1 MTEPNDSRVGL
12 YIDFDNIV
20 ISRYQQLHGRQAF
33 QRDGIRDFDRTSPGA
48 DPEIAARLAAATVDF
63 DAIVDFAASFGTI
76 VVNRAYADWS
86 VPVNASYQRQLM
98 SRAVDLTQL
107 FTTTTRGTKNGA
119 DIRLA
124 VDVVEDLFRL
134 PDLTHVIIVAGD
146 SDYIALA
153 QKSKRLG
160 RFVVGIGVAGSS
172 STSLAAAC
180 DEFEH
185 YDSLPGIERV
195 PDAQTTRPAAG
206 AAAAGGRQGGSR
218 RRGAA
223 GAAGGASAAPAVS
236 EGPDAAA
243 SSETAEALVA
253 PVAPVASDVAA
264 PAKAPARSRRAKST
278 AQAPAASEPASDAP
292 RASVA
297 DPGPVPDD
305 AVPDDAAPV
314 KKAPARSRRVT
325 VPMFS
330 HAEEPDFDDQYGEYP
345 ADVAD
350 PADEVDPQEVATELL
365 RRALQI
371 GHAKGDA
378 DEWLNTGTVKNQMRR
393 MDPSFNEKPL
403 GFRSFSDFLSSRSDI
418 AELEED
424 GSQRLIRLRSV

>member
-20 ISRYQQLHGRQAF
+20 ISRYQQLHGRNAF
-33 QRDGIRDFDRTSPGA
+33 QRDGIRNFNKSNEDA
-48 DPEIAARLAAATVDF
+48 DPEVAARLAAATVDF
-63 DAIVDFAASFGTI
+63 DAIIDFAASFGTL

-134 PDLTHVIIVAGD
+134 PDLTHVIIIAGD

-160 RFVVGIGVAGSS
+160 RFVVGIGVAGST

-180 DEFEH
+180 DEFED
-185 YDSLPGIERV
+185 YDSLPGVEKV
-195 PDAQTTRPAAG
+195 AAGSAEAESAAAPATTRRAPARKG
-206 AAAAGGRQGGSR
+206 AAADSPATAIEPTPTEAPKKAGSR
-218 RRGAA
+218 A
-223 GAAGGASAAPAVS
+223 
-236 EGPDAAA
+236 
-243 SSETAEALVA
+243 
-253 PVAPVASDVAA
+253 
-264 PAKAPARSRRAKST
+264 RRAST
-278 AQAPAASEPASDAP
+278 IPTFSHIDDTQFDEPEPA
-292 RASVA
+292 
-297 DPGPVPDD
+297 DD
-305 AVPDDAAPV
+305 I
-314 KKAPARSRRVT
+314 
-325 VPMFS
+325 
-330 HAEEPDFDDQYGEYP
+330 
-345 ADVAD
+345 
-350 PADEVDPQEVATELL
+350 DPQQVATELL
-365 RRALQI
+365 VRALQI

-403 GFRSFSDFLSSRSDI
+403 GFRSFTDFLASRSDV
-418 AELEED
+418 AELNDE
-424 GSQRLIRLRSV
+424 GSQRVIRLRPEAELR

>member
-1 MTEPNDSRVGL
+1 MTEPNDARVGL

-20 ISRYQQLHGRQAF
+20 ISRYQQLHGRNAF
-33 QRDGIRDFDRTSPGA
+33 QRDGIRDFDKSSTDA
-48 DPEIAARLAAATVDF
+48 DPTVAAKLAAATVDF
-63 DAIVDFAASFGTI
+63 NAIIDFAASFGTL

-160 RFVVGIGVAGSS
+160 RFVVGIGVAGST

-180 DEFEH
+180 DEFED
-185 YDSLPGIERV
+185 YDSLPGIDNSAPAVPAGSAVGVVTER
-195 PDAQTTRPAAG
+195 TTASKSAPQRTDTTAG
-206 AAAAGGRQGGSR
+206 AAS
-218 RRGAA
+218 GARK
-223 GAAGGASAAPAVS
+223 PA
-236 EGPDAAA
+236 
-243 SSETAEALVA
+243 TI
-253 PVAPVASDVAA
+253 
-264 PAKAPARSRRAKST
+264 
-278 AQAPAASEPASDAP
+278 
-292 RASVA
+292 
-297 DPGPVPDD
+297 
-305 AVPDDAAPV
+305 
-314 KKAPARSRRVT
+314 
-325 VPMFS
+325 PMFS
-330 HAEEPDFDDQYGEYP
+330 HVEDGQFDEPDAEEDI
-345 ADVAD
+345 
-350 PADEVDPQEVATELL
+350 DPQVFATELL
-365 RRALQI
+365 IRALQI

-403 GFRSFSDFLSSRSDI
+403 GFRSFSDFLSSRRDLV
-418 AELEED
+418 ELKED
-424 GSQRLIRLRSV
+424 GPQRLIRLPPQAESRL

>member
-1 MTEPNDSRVGL
+1 MTEPNDARVGL

-20 ISRYQQLHGRQAF
+20 ISRYQQLHGRNAF
-33 QRDGIRDFDRTSPGA
+33 QRDGIRNFDKSSHDA
-48 DPEIAARLAAATVDF
+48 DPEIAAKLTAATVDF
-63 DAIVDFAASFGTI
+63 NAIIDFAASFGTL

-160 RFVVGIGVAGSS
+160 RFVVGIGVAGST

-180 DEFEH
+180 DEFED
-185 YDSLPGIERV
+185 YDSLPGIDKAAAAAEH
-195 PDAQTTRPAAG
+195 PAAG
-206 AAAAGGRQGGSR
+206 RKAG
-218 RRGAA
+218 
-223 GAAGGASAAPAVS
+223 
-236 EGPDAAA
+236 EPD
-243 SSETAEALVA
+243 EAL
-253 PVAPVASDVAA
+253 PSQASGV
-264 PAKAPARSRRAKST
+264 RSLT
-278 AQAPAASEPASDAP
+278 
-292 RASVA
+292 
-297 DPGPVPDD
+297 
-305 AVPDDAAPV
+305 
-314 KKAPARSRRVT
+314 T
-325 VPMFS
+325 IPMFS
-330 HAEEPDFDDQYGEYP
+330 DTGDTQLDEPEPAEDI
-345 ADVAD
+345 
-350 PADEVDPQEVATELL
+350 DPQTIATELL
-365 RRALQI
+365 VRALQI

-378 DEWLNTGTVKNQMRR
+378 DEWLNTGTIKNQMRR

-403 GFRSFSDFLSSRSDI
+403 GYRSFTEFLASHGDLV
-418 AELEED
+418 ELEEN
-424 GSQRLIRLRSV
+424 GPQRLIRLRPEAAGS

>member
-1 MTEPNDSRVGL
+1 MTEPNDARVGL

-20 ISRYQQLHGRQAF
+20 ISRYQQLHGRNAF
-33 QRDGIRDFDRTSPGA
+33 QRDGIRNFDKSSRDA
-48 DPEIAARLAAATVDF
+48 DPEVAARLAAATVDF
-63 DAIVDFAASFGTI
+63 NAIIDFAASFGTL

-134 PDLTHVIIVAGD
+134 PDLTHVIIIAGD

-160 RFVVGIGVAGSS
+160 RFVVGIGVAGST

-180 DEFEH
+180 DEFED
-185 YDSLPGIERV
+185 YDSLPGIEKV
-195 PDAQTTRPAAG
+195 TPSAEPVND
-206 AAAAGGRQGGSR
+206 R
-218 RRGAA
+218 R
-223 GAAGGASAAPAVS
+223 
-236 EGPDAAA
+236 
-243 SSETAEALVA
+243 SSGKKTAE
-253 PVAPVASDVAA
+253 PVEVEP
-264 PAKAPARSRRAKST
+264 
-278 AQAPAASEPASDAP
+278 EPAPS
-292 RASVA
+292 
-297 DPGPVPDD
+297 
-305 AVPDDAAPV
+305 
-314 KKAPARSRRVT
+314 KARKFTT

-330 HAEEPDFDDQYGEYP
+330 HTEDMQFDEPESGE
-345 ADVAD
+345 DI
-350 PADEVDPQEVATELL
+350 DPQTIATELL
-365 RRALQI
+365 VRALQI

-403 GFRSFSDFLSSRSDI
+403 GFRSFTDFLSSRSDLV
-418 AELEED
+418 ELEED
-424 GSQRLIRLRSV
+424 GPQRLIRLHPAADNTRR

>member
-1 MTEPNDSRVGL
+1 MTEPSESRVGL

-20 ISRYQQLHGRQAF
+20 ISRYQQLHGRNAF
-33 QRDGIRDFDRTSPGA
+33 QRDGIRDFDKSAPDA

-63 DAIVDFAASFGTI
+63 NAIIDFAASFGTM

-160 RFVVGIGVAGSS
+160 RFVVGIGVAGST

-180 DEFEH
+180 DEFED
-185 YDSLPGIERV
+185 YDSLPGIEKV
-195 PDAQTTRPAAG
+195 VATVATAAGTAAG
-206 AAAAGGRQGGSR
+206 ASAKRASGRRASTAGPVDTTEST
-218 RRGAA
+218 
-223 GAAGGASAAPAVS
+223 
-236 EGPDAAA
+236 DAA
-243 SSETAEALVA
+243 
-253 PVAPVASDVAA
+253 DAA
-264 PAKAPARSRRAKST
+264 DTPAKK
-278 AQAPAASEPASDAP
+278 AAT
-292 RASVA
+292 
-297 DPGPVPDD
+297 
-305 AVPDDAAPV
+305 
-314 KKAPARSRRVT
+314 RSRRVT
-325 VPMFS
+325 IPTFS
-330 HAEEPDFDDQYGEYP
+330 HSEDTSYDEPEPAEDI
-345 ADVAD
+345 
-350 PADEVDPQEVATELL
+350 DPQTVATELL
-365 RRALQI
+365 VRALQI

-403 GFRSFSDFLSSRSDI
+403 GYRSFTDFLSSRSDV
-418 AELEED
+418 AELEEE
-424 GSQRLIRLRSV
+424 GPQRLIRLRPGAAARR

>member
-20 ISRYQQLHGRQAF
+20 ISRYQQLHGRNAF
-33 QRDGIRDFDRTSPGA
+33 QRDSIRDFDRSNPDA
-48 DPEIAARLAAATVDF
+48 DPEVTARLAAATVDF
-63 DAIVDFAASFGTI
+63 NAIIDFAASFGTI

-160 RFVVGIGVAGSS
+160 RFVVGIGVAGST

-180 DEFEH
+180 DEFED
-185 YDSLPGIERV
+185 YDSLPGVEKV
-195 PDAQTTRPAAG
+195 AATQAAAVASTQRPGSARRAAGPAVAAG
-206 AAAAGGRQGGSR
+206 AA
-218 RRGAA
+218 
-223 GAAGGASAAPAVS
+223 
-236 EGPDAAA
+236 DAA
-243 SSETAEALVA
+243 E
-253 PVAPVASDVAA
+253 
-264 PAKAPARSRRAKST
+264 
-278 AQAPAASEPASDAP
+278 PAASADAAEPADA
-292 RASVA
+292 RR
-297 DPGPVPDD
+297 
-305 AVPDDAAPV
+305 
-314 KKAPARSRRVT
+314 KKASATSRRVT
-325 VPMFS
+325 TIPMFS
-330 HAEEPDFDDQYGEYP
+330 HTEDAQFDDPEP
-345 ADVAD
+345 VAD
-350 PADEVDPQEVATELL
+350 IDPATVATELL
-365 RRALQI
+365 VRALQI

-403 GFRSFSDFLSSRSDI
+403 GFRSFTDFLASRSDV
-418 AELEED
+418 AELEEE
-424 GSQRLIRLRSV
+424 GPQRLIRLRPEANTRRRG

>member
-1 MTEPNDSRVGL
+1 MAETTEPVDARVGL

-20 ISRYQQLHGRQAF
+20 ISRYQQLHGRNAF
-33 QRDGIRDFDRTSPGA
+33 QRDGIRDFDKTDPNN

-63 DAIVDFAASFGTI
+63 SAIIDFAASFGTT

-153 QKSKRLG
+153 QKAKRLG
-160 RFVVGIGVAGSS
+160 RFVVGIGVAGST

-180 DEFEH
+180 DEFED
-185 YDSLPGIERV
+185 YDSLPGIEK
-195 PDAQTTRPAAG
+195 RPEVVAPAG
-206 AAAAGGRQGGSR
+206 SSSSR
-218 RRGAA
+218 RGSKKTADA
-223 GAAGGASAAPAVS
+223 PASATESGSGADDTV
-236 EGPDAAA
+236 E
-243 SSETAEALVA
+243 AEV
-253 PVAPVASDVAA
+253 
-264 PAKAPARSRRAKST
+264 
-278 AQAPAASEPASDAP
+278 EP
-292 RASVA
+292 
-297 DPGPVPDD
+297 
-305 AVPDDAAPV
+305 

-330 HAEEPDFDDQYGEYP
+330 HTEDAPFEEPEPEPEDAQK
-345 ADVAD
+345 
-350 PADEVDPQEVATELL
+350 VATELL
-365 RRALQI
+365 VRALQI

-378 DEWLNTGTVKNQMRR
+378 DEWLNTGSVKNQMRR

-403 GFRSFSDFLSSRSDI
+403 GYRSFTDFLASRDDV
-418 AELEED
+418 AELAEE
-424 GSQRLIRLRSV
+424 GQQRLIRLLASADTQR

>member
-1 MTEPNDSRVGL
+1 MTEPSDSRVGL

-20 ISRYQQLHGRQAF
+20 ISRYQQLHGRNAF
-33 QRDGIRDFDRTSPGA
+33 QRDGIRNFDRSSA
-48 DPEIAARLAAATVDF
+48 DADAGVAARLNAATVDF
-63 DAIVDFAASFGTI
+63 NAIIDFAASFGTL

-134 PDLTHVIIVAGD
+134 PDLTHIIIVAGD

-160 RFVVGIGVAGSS
+160 RFVVGIGVAGST

-180 DEFEH
+180 DEFED
-185 YDSLPGIERV
+185 YDSLPGIV
-195 PDAQTTRPAAG
+195 KVTASAPAPV
-206 AAAAGGRQGGSR
+206 AAAAAEKSPSGRK
-218 RRGAA
+218 APE
-223 GAAGGASAAPAVS
+223 PAV
-236 EGPDAAA
+236 EQLQTP
-243 SSETAEALVA
+243 
-253 PVAPVASDVAA
+253 PI
-264 PAKAPARSRRAKST
+264 KARLLT
-278 AQAPAASEPASDAP
+278 
-292 RASVA
+292 
-297 DPGPVPDD
+297 
-305 AVPDDAAPV
+305 
-314 KKAPARSRRVT
+314 T

-330 HAEEPDFDDQYGEYP
+330 HTEDSQFDEPEPAEDT
-345 ADVAD
+345 
-350 PADEVDPQEVATELL
+350 DPQVIATELL
-365 RRALQI
+365 VRALKI

-378 DEWLNTGTVKNQMRR
+378 DEWLNTGAVKTQMRR

-403 GFRSFSDFLSSRSDI
+403 GFRSFTDFLSSRSDV
-418 AELEED
+418 AELDED
-424 GSQRLIRLRSV
+424 GPQRLIRLRPEANAGY

>member
-20 ISRYQQLHGRQAF
+20 ISRYQQLHGRNAF
-33 QRDGIRDFDRTSPGA
+33 QRDGIRDFDRSSPDA
-48 DPEIAARLAAATVDF
+48 DPEIAARLATATVDF
-63 DAIVDFAASFGTI
+63 NAIIDFAASFGTI

-98 SRAVDLTQL
+98 YRAVDLTQL

-134 PDLTHVIIVAGD
+134 PDLTHVILVAGD

-160 RFVVGIGVAGSS
+160 RFVVGIGVAGST

-180 DEFEH
+180 DEFED
-185 YDSLPGIERV
+185 YDSLPGIEKV
-195 PDAQTTRPAAG
+195 TA
-206 AAAAGGRQGGSR
+206 
-218 RRGAA
+218 
-223 GAAGGASAAPAVS
+223 AAPAARATT
-236 EGPDAAA
+236 EQPA
-243 SSETAEALVA
+243 SR
-253 PVAPVASDVAA
+253 
-264 PAKAPARSRRAKST
+264 KK
-278 AQAPAASEPASDAP
+278 ASEPAEAQP
-292 RASVA
+292 
-297 DPGPVPDD
+297 
-305 AVPDDAAPV
+305 
-314 KKAPARSRRVT
+314 KKAPARSRKAT
-325 VPMFS
+325 TIPTFS
-330 HAEEPDFDDQYGEYP
+330 HTEDAQFDEPEP
-345 ADVAD
+345 ADD
-350 PADEVDPQEVATELL
+350 IDPQTVATELL
-365 RRALQI
+365 LRALQI

-403 GFRSFSDFLSSRSDI
+403 GYRSFTDFLSSRDDV
-418 AELEED
+418 AELEEE
-424 GSQRLIRLRSV
+424 GPQRLIRLRPEVNARR

>member
-1 MTEPNDSRVGL
+1 LPSAGPSGETEGNGSRLSLPHQHSAKELAITEPNESRVGL

-20 ISRYQQLHGRQAF
+20 ISRYQQLHGRNAF
-33 QRDGIRDFDRTSPGA
+33 QRDGIRDFDKSAPDA

-63 DAIVDFAASFGTI
+63 NAIIDFAASFGTM

-86 VPVNASYQRQLM
+86 ASVNASYQRQLM

-160 RFVVGIGVAGSS
+160 RFVVGIGVAGST

-180 DEFEH
+180 DEFED
-185 YDSLPGIERV
+185 YDSLPGIEKV
-195 PDAQTTRPAAG
+195 VASPPATTAAG
-206 AAAAGGRQGGSR
+206 TAATAAG
-218 RRGAA
+218 RRGSGRRASTA
-223 GAAGGASAAPAVS
+223 GPV
-236 EGPDAAA
+236 D
-243 SSETAEALVA
+243 TAEA
-253 PVAPVASDVAA
+253 
-264 PAKAPARSRRAKST
+264 
-278 AQAPAASEPASDAP
+278 SDA
-292 RASVA
+292 AEAA
-297 DPGPVPDD
+297 DEQP
-305 AVPDDAAPV
+305 
-314 KKAPARSRRVT
+314 KKAATRSRRVT
-325 VPMFS
+325 IPTFS
-330 HAEEPDFDDQYGEYP
+330 HSEDAAFDDVEP
-345 ADVAD
+345 AEDI
-350 PADEVDPQEVATELL
+350 DPQTVATELL
-365 RRALQI
+365 VRALQI

-403 GFRSFSDFLSSRSDI
+403 GYRSFTDFLSSRSDV
-418 AELEED
+418 AELEEE
-424 GSQRLIRLRSV
+424 GPQRLIRLRPESPSRR

>member
-1 MTEPNDSRVGL
+1 MTEPNDARVGL

-20 ISRYQQLHGRQAF
+20 ISRYQQLHGRNAF
-33 QRDGIRDFDRTSPGA
+33 QRDGIRNFDKTNRDA
-48 DPEIAARLAAATVDF
+48 DPEVAARLAAATVDF
-63 DAIVDFAASFGTI
+63 NAIIDFAASFGTL

-134 PDLTHVIIVAGD
+134 PDLTHVIIIAGD

-160 RFVVGIGVAGSS
+160 RFVVGIGVAGST

-180 DEFEH
+180 DEFED
-185 YDSLPGIERV
+185 YDSLPGIEKV
-195 PDAQTTRPAAG
+195 T
-206 AAAAGGRQGGSR
+206 AAAA
-218 RRGAA
+218 AA
-223 GAAGGASAAPAVS
+223 V
-236 EGPDAAA
+236 
-243 SSETAEALVA
+243 TAE
-253 PVAPVASDVAA
+253 
-264 PAKAPARSRRAKST
+264 K
-278 AQAPAASEPASDAP
+278 PAA
-292 RASVA
+292 
-297 DPGPVPDD
+297 
-305 AVPDDAAPV
+305 V
-314 KKAPARSRRVT
+314 KKAAEPAEEQPKTSTSKARKLT
-325 VPMFS
+325 TIPMFS
-330 HAEEPDFDDQYGEYP
+330 HTEDSQFDEPEAAEDI
-345 ADVAD
+345 
-350 PADEVDPQEVATELL
+350 DPQTLATELL
-365 RRALQI
+365 VRALQI

-403 GFRSFSDFLSSRSDI
+403 GFRSFTDFLTSRSDV
-418 AELEED
+418 AELAEE
-424 GSQRLIRLRSV
+424 GSQRLIRLRPAADDRR

>member
-20 ISRYQQLHGRQAF
+20 ISRYQQLHGRNAF
-33 QRDGIRDFDRTSPGA
+33 QRDGIRDFNRSSPDA
-48 DPEIAARLAAATVDF
+48 DPDIAARLASATVDF
-63 DAIVDFAASFGTI
+63 DAIIDFAASFGTI

-160 RFVVGIGVAGSS
+160 RFVVGIGVAGST

-180 DEFEH
+180 DEFED
-185 YDSLPGIERV
+185 YDSLPGIEKV
-195 PDAQTTRPAAG
+195 V
-206 AAAAGGRQGGSR
+206 AAAA
-218 RRGAA
+218 
-223 GAAGGASAAPAVS
+223 SAALNAEKS
-236 EGPDAAA
+236 A
-243 SSETAEALVA
+243 SGKKASETAETQ
-253 PVAPVASDVAA
+253 P
-264 PAKAPARSRRAKST
+264 
-278 AQAPAASEPASDAP
+278 
-292 RASVA
+292 
-297 DPGPVPDD
+297 
-305 AVPDDAAPV
+305 
-314 KKAPARSRRVT
+314 KKAPGKSRRVST
-325 VPMFS
+325 IPMFS
-330 HAEEPDFDDQYGEYP
+330 HTEDAQFDELEPVDD
-345 ADVAD
+345 
-350 PADEVDPQEVATELL
+350 VDPQTVATELL
-365 RRALQI
+365 VRALQI

-403 GFRSFSDFLSSRSDI
+403 GFRSFTDFLSSRGDV
-418 AELEED
+418 AELAED
-424 GSQRLIRLRSV
+424 GPQRLIRLRPEADA

>member
-1 MTEPNDSRVGL
+1 MTEPSDSRVGL

-20 ISRYQQLHGRQAF
+20 ISRYQQLHGRNAF
-33 QRDGIRDFDRTSPGA
+33 QRDGVRNFDKSNA
-48 DPEIAARLAAATVDF
+48 DAEPEVAARLNAATVDF
-63 DAIVDFAASFGTI
+63 NAIIDFAASFGTL

-134 PDLTHVIIVAGD
+134 PDLTHIIIVAGD

-160 RFVVGIGVAGSS
+160 RFVVGIGVAGST

-180 DEFEH
+180 DEFED
-185 YDSLPGIERV
+185 YDSLPGIKKV
-195 PDAQTTRPAAG
+195 T
-206 AAAAGGRQGGSR
+206 
-218 RRGAA
+218 
-223 GAAGGASAAPAVS
+223 ASAPPAEAPAEKPPSVRK
-236 EGPDAAA
+236 AA
-243 SSETAEALVA
+243 EPVVA
-253 PVAPVASDVAA
+253 QPKTTSGR
-264 PAKAPARSRRAKST
+264 ARSLT
-278 AQAPAASEPASDAP
+278 
-292 RASVA
+292 
-297 DPGPVPDD
+297 
-305 AVPDDAAPV
+305 
-314 KKAPARSRRVT
+314 T
-325 VPMFS
+325 IPMFS
-330 HAEEPDFDDQYGEYP
+330 HTDDLQFDEPEP
-345 ADVAD
+345 ADD
-350 PADEVDPQEVATELL
+350 IDPQAIATELL
-365 RRALQI
+365 VRALQI

-393 MDPSFNEKPL
+393 MDPAFNEKPL
-403 GFRSFSDFLSSRSDI
+403 GFRSFTDFLSSRSDV

-424 GSQRLIRLRSV
+424 GPHRLIRLRPESNAGR

>member
-1 MTEPNDSRVGL
+1 MTEPNDARVGL

-20 ISRYQQLHGRQAF
+20 ISRYQQLHGRNAF
-33 QRDGIRDFDRTSPGA
+33 QRDGIRNFDRTSRDA
-48 DPEIAARLAAATVDF
+48 DPEVAARLAAATVDF
-63 DAIVDFAASFGTI
+63 NAIIDFAASFGTL

-134 PDLTHVIIVAGD
+134 PDLTHVIIIAGD

-160 RFVVGIGVAGSS
+160 RFVVGIGVAGST

-180 DEFEH
+180 DEFED
-185 YDSLPGIERV
+185 YDSLPGIEKV
-195 PDAQTTRPAAG
+195 TPSAEPVND
-206 AAAAGGRQGGSR
+206 R
-218 RRGAA
+218 R
-223 GAAGGASAAPAVS
+223 
-236 EGPDAAA
+236 
-243 SSETAEALVA
+243 SSGKKTAE
-253 PVAPVASDVAA
+253 PVEVEP
-264 PAKAPARSRRAKST
+264 
-278 AQAPAASEPASDAP
+278 EPAPS
-292 RASVA
+292 
-297 DPGPVPDD
+297 
-305 AVPDDAAPV
+305 
-314 KKAPARSRRVT
+314 KARKFTT

-330 HAEEPDFDDQYGEYP
+330 HTEDTQFDEPESGE
-345 ADVAD
+345 DI
-350 PADEVDPQEVATELL
+350 DPQTIATELL
-365 RRALQI
+365 VRALQI

-403 GFRSFSDFLSSRSDI
+403 GFRSFTDFLSSRSDLV
-418 AELEED
+418 ELEED
-424 GSQRLIRLRSV
+424 GPQRLIRLHPAADNTRR

>member
-1 MTEPNDSRVGL
+1 MTEPNDARVGL

-20 ISRYQQLHGRQAF
+20 ISRYQQLHGRNAF
-33 QRDGIRDFDRTSPGA
+33 QRDGIRDFNRRSPDA

-63 DAIVDFAASFGTI
+63 NAIIDFAASFGTL

-134 PDLTHVIIVAGD
+134 PDLTHVIIIAGD

-160 RFVVGIGVAGSS
+160 RFVVGIGVAGST

-180 DEFEH
+180 DEFED
-185 YDSLPGIERV
+185 YDSLPGIGSASPVVAESPRES
-195 PDAQTTRPAAG
+195 RKAAE
-206 AAAAGGRQGGSR
+206 
-218 RRGAA
+218 
-223 GAAGGASAAPAVS
+223 P
-236 EGPDAAA
+236 
-243 SSETAEALVA
+243 
-253 PVAPVASDVAA
+253 A
-264 PAKAPARSRRAKST
+264 PAKVDPVVSPARRLT
-278 AQAPAASEPASDAP
+278 
-292 RASVA
+292 
-297 DPGPVPDD
+297 
-305 AVPDDAAPV
+305 
-314 KKAPARSRRVT
+314 T
-325 VPMFS
+325 IPMFS
-330 HAEEPDFDDQYGEYP
+330 HTEDAQYDEPELGDDI
-345 ADVAD
+345 
-350 PADEVDPQEVATELL
+350 DPQTLATDLL
-365 RRALQI
+365 VRALQI

-378 DEWLNTGTVKNQMRR
+378 DEWLNTGTIKNQMRR

-403 GFRSFSDFLSSRSDI
+403 GFRSFTDFLASRSDQ
-418 AELEED
+418 AELKED
-424 GSQRLIRLRSV
+424 GPHRLIRLRPEAGSRR

>member
-1 MTEPNDSRVGL
+1 MAETTEPIDARIGL

-20 ISRYQQLHGRQAF
+20 ISRYQQLHGRNAF
-33 QRDGIRDFDRTSPGA
+33 QRDGIRDFDKSDPNN

-63 DAIVDFAASFGTI
+63 SAIIDFAASFGTT

-153 QKSKRLG
+153 QKAKRLG
-160 RFVVGIGVAGSS
+160 RFVVGIGVAGST

-180 DEFEH
+180 DEFED
-185 YDSLPGIERV
+185 YDSLPGIEK
-195 PDAQTTRPAAG
+195 RPEVVAPAG
-206 AAAAGGRQGGSR
+206 SGSSRRGSKKAVDAAAGVVEVEVG
-218 RRGAA
+218 
-223 GAAGGASAAPAVS
+223 
-236 EGPDAAA
+236 
-243 SSETAEALVA
+243 AEAETDAEPQKV
-253 PVAPVASDVAA
+253 PV
-264 PAKAPARSRRAKST
+264 
-278 AQAPAASEPASDAP
+278 
-292 RASVA
+292 
-297 DPGPVPDD
+297 
-305 AVPDDAAPV
+305 
-314 KKAPARSRRVT
+314 RSRRVT

-330 HAEEPDFDDQYGEYP
+330 HTEDSPFEEPEPEPEDAQT
-345 ADVAD
+345 
-350 PADEVDPQEVATELL
+350 VATELL
-365 RRALQI
+365 VRALQI

-378 DEWLNTGTVKNQMRR
+378 DEWLNTGSVKNQMRR

-403 GFRSFSDFLSSRSDI
+403 GFRSFTDFLASREDV
-418 AELEED
+418 AELAEE
-424 GSQRLIRLRSV
+424 GQQRLIRLLASADTQR

>member
-1 MTEPNDSRVGL
+1 MTEPNDARVGL

-20 ISRYQQLHGRQAF
+20 ISRYQQLHGRNAF
-33 QRDGIRDFDRTSPGA
+33 QRDGIRDFDKTNREA
-48 DPEIAARLAAATVDF
+48 DPEVAAKLTAATVDF
-63 DAIVDFAASFGTI
+63 NAIIDFAASFGTL

-160 RFVVGIGVAGSS
+160 RFVVGIGVAGST

-180 DEFEH
+180 DEFED
-185 YDSLPGIERV
+185 YDSLPGIV
-195 PDAQTTRPAAG
+195 
-206 AAAAGGRQGGSR
+206 AAAA
-218 RRGAA
+218 
-223 GAAGGASAAPAVS
+223 APAAADS
-236 EGPDAAA
+236 SAEKRPAPTDSQPD
-243 SSETAEALVA
+243 
-253 PVAPVASDVAA
+253 P
-264 PAKAPARSRRAKST
+264 APARRLT
-278 AQAPAASEPASDAP
+278 
-292 RASVA
+292 
-297 DPGPVPDD
+297 
-305 AVPDDAAPV
+305 
-314 KKAPARSRRVT
+314 T

-330 HAEEPDFDDQYGEYP
+330 HTGQAAFDEPEPAED
-345 ADVAD
+345 
-350 PADEVDPQEVATELL
+350 VDPGVVATELL
-365 RRALQI
+365 VRALQI

-393 MDPSFNEKPL
+393 MDPAFNEKPL
-403 GFRSFSDFLSSRSDI
+403 GFRSFTDFLSSHGDLV
-418 AELEED
+418 ELDDD
-424 GSQRLIRLRSV
+424 GPQRLIRLRPEADARR

>member
-1 MTEPNDSRVGL
+1 MTEPNDARVGL

-20 ISRYQQLHGRQAF
+20 ISRYQQLHGRNAF
-33 QRDGIRDFDRTSPGA
+33 QRDGIRDFDKSRADA

-63 DAIVDFAASFGTI
+63 NAIIDFALSFGAL

-86 VPVNASYQRQLM
+86 VPVNANYQRQLM

-107 FTTTTRGTKNGA
+107 FTATTRGTKNGA

-160 RFVVGIGVAGSS
+160 RFVVGIGVAGST

-180 DEFEH
+180 DEFED
-185 YDSLPGIERV
+185 YGSLPGIEKV
-195 PDAQTTRPAAG
+195 AAT
-206 AAAAGGRQGGSR
+206 S
-218 RRGAA
+218 
-223 GAAGGASAAPAVS
+223 
-236 EGPDAAA
+236 DAAA
-243 SSETAEALVA
+243 TTTEK
-253 PVAPVASDVAA
+253 P
-264 PAKAPARSRRAKST
+264 KAGKK
-278 AQAPAASEPASDAP
+278 ASEPADKQPKEAP
-292 RASVA
+292 TKVR
-297 DPGPVPDD
+297 
-305 AVPDDAAPV
+305 
-314 KKAPARSRRVT
+314 KFT
-325 VPMFS
+325 TNPMFS
-330 HAEEPDFDDQYGEYP
+330 HTDDMQFDEPEP
-345 ADVAD
+345 ADD
-350 PADEVDPQEVATELL
+350 TDPQTVATDLL
-365 RRALQI
+365 VRALQI

-403 GFRSFSDFLSSRSDI
+403 GYRSFTDFLASRSDL
-418 AELEED
+418 AELQED
-424 GSQRLIRLRSV
+424 GPQRLIRLRPDAAGRR

>member
-1 MTEPNDSRVGL
+1 MTEPNDARVGL

-20 ISRYQQLHGRQAF
+20 ISRYQQLHGRNAF
-33 QRDGIRDFDRTSPGA
+33 QRDGIRDFDKKSQNA
-48 DPEIAARLAAATVDF
+48 DPEVAARLAAATVDF
-63 DAIVDFAASFGTI
+63 NAIIDFAASFGTL

-160 RFVVGIGVAGSS
+160 RFVVGIGVAGST

-180 DEFEH
+180 DEFED
-185 YDSLPGIERV
+185 YDSLPGIEKV
-195 PDAQTTRPAAG
+195 VAS
-206 AAAAGGRQGGSR
+206 AAASRGASSGSGSASGAEGSGSGSGSSGSGSGSGSASGGSGSGSGSGSSRGSR
-218 RRGAA
+218 RR
-223 GAAGGASAAPAVS
+223 
-236 EGPDAAA
+236 A
-243 SSETAEALVA
+243 SSPAIDTSATDDDTAETIEPEKVA
-253 PVAPVASDVAA
+253 GP
-264 PAKAPARSRRAKST
+264 RRAST
-278 AQAPAASEPASDAP
+278 I
-292 RASVA
+292 
-297 DPGPVPDD
+297 
-305 AVPDDAAPV
+305 
-314 KKAPARSRRVT
+314 
-325 VPMFS
+325 PMFS
-330 HAEEPDFDDQYGEYP
+330 HTEDVQFDDP
-345 ADVAD
+345 D
-350 PADEVDPQEVATELL
+350 PVDDIDPQTVATELL
-365 RRALQI
+365 VRALQI

-403 GFRSFSDFLSSRSDI
+403 GYRSFTDFLSSRGDL

-424 GSQRLIRLRSV
+424 GPQRLIRLRSGAAR

>member
-1 MTEPNDSRVGL
+1 MTEPNDARVGL

-20 ISRYQQLHGRQAF
+20 ISRYQQLHGRNAF
-33 QRDGIRDFDRTSPGA
+33 QRDGIRNFDKSSRDA
-48 DPEIAARLAAATVDF
+48 DPEVAARLAAATVDF
-63 DAIVDFAASFGTI
+63 NAIIDFAASFGTL

-86 VPVNASYQRQLM
+86 VPVNASCQRQLM

-134 PDLTHVIIVAGD
+134 PDLTHVIIIAGD

-160 RFVVGIGVAGSS
+160 RFVVGIGVAGST

-180 DEFEH
+180 DEFED
-185 YDSLPGIERV
+185 YDSLPGIEKV
-195 PDAQTTRPAAG
+195 TPSAEPVND
-206 AAAAGGRQGGSR
+206 R
-218 RRGAA
+218 R
-223 GAAGGASAAPAVS
+223 
-236 EGPDAAA
+236 
-243 SSETAEALVA
+243 SSGKKTAE
-253 PVAPVASDVAA
+253 PVEVEP
-264 PAKAPARSRRAKST
+264 
-278 AQAPAASEPASDAP
+278 EPAPS
-292 RASVA
+292 
-297 DPGPVPDD
+297 
-305 AVPDDAAPV
+305 
-314 KKAPARSRRVT
+314 KARKFTT

-330 HAEEPDFDDQYGEYP
+330 HTEDMQFDEPESGE
-345 ADVAD
+345 DI
-350 PADEVDPQEVATELL
+350 DPQTIATELL
-365 RRALQI
+365 VRALQI

-403 GFRSFSDFLSSRSDI
+403 GFRSFTDFLSSRSDLV
-418 AELEED
+418 ELEED
-424 GSQRLIRLRSV
+424 GPQRLIRLHPAADNTRR

>member
-1 MTEPNDSRVGL
+1 MGL

-20 ISRYQQLHGRQAF
+20 ISRYQQLHGRNAF
-33 QRDGIRDFDRTSPGA
+33 QRDGIRDFDKSAPDA

-63 DAIVDFAASFGTI
+63 NAIIDFAASFGTM

-160 RFVVGIGVAGSS
+160 RFVVGIGVAGST

-180 DEFEH
+180 DEFED
-185 YDSLPGIERV
+185 YDSLPGIEKV
-195 PDAQTTRPAAG
+195 VTPAPTATAAG
-206 AAAAGGRQGGSR
+206 TAA
-218 RRGAA
+218 GAA
-223 GAAGGASAAPAVS
+223 GAAGRRTSGRRASTS
-236 EGPDAAA
+236 GPVD
-243 SSETAEALVA
+243 TAEAAGAVE
-253 PVAPVASDVAA
+253 AA
-264 PAKAPARSRRAKST
+264 DEQP
-278 AQAPAASEPASDAP
+278 
-292 RASVA
+292 
-297 DPGPVPDD
+297 
-305 AVPDDAAPV
+305 
-314 KKAPARSRRVT
+314 KKAATRSRRVT
-325 VPMFS
+325 TIPTFS
-330 HAEEPDFDDQYGEYP
+330 HSEDTPYDEPEPAEDI
-345 ADVAD
+345 
-350 PADEVDPQEVATELL
+350 DPQTVATELL
-365 RRALQI
+365 VRALQI

-403 GFRSFSDFLSSRSDI
+403 GYRSFTDFLSSRSDV
-418 AELEED
+418 AELEEE
-424 GSQRLIRLRSV
+424 GPQRLIRLRPGAAARR